1 MLYKNILEVGYNF
14 NTIAETEDFALRS
27 RRSIKKAI
35 NKIRTN
41 DLPADID
48 PPPIEVMYIVT

>member
-14 NTIAETEDFALRS
+14 NILAETEEFALRS

-41 DLPADID
+41 DLPVDID

>member
-14 NTIAETEDFALRS
+14 NTLAETEEFALRS

-41 DLPADID
+41 DLPVDID